1 MYVFNEHAVTD
12 TEKKTAFA
20 LDMKEQR
27 RIFIGPRAPFGY
39 QKYEKEFGQIN
50 SLPWSYGNRKEYF

>member
-50 SLPWSYGNRKEYF
+50 SLP